1 MLKEEKDLNFL
12 IDEAL
17 EESKIYL
24 DMYKDKLKHYQDDLK
39 KLEENKDEF
48 IDKNSLFKYESKKH
62 DYLKAIEKYKIEIKN
77 EKDSIDRLLNNKQ
90 NN

>member
-39 KLEENKDEF
+39 KL
-48 IDKNSLFKYESKKH
+48 YT
-62 DYLKAIEKYKIEIKN
+62 YLNIF
-77 EKDSIDRLLNNKQ
+77 
-90 NN
+90 